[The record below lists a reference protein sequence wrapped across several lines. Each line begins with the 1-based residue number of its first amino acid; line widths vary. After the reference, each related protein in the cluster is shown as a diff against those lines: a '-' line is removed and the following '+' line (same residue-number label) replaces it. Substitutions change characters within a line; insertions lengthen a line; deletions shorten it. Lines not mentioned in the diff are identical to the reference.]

1 MNNMFE
7 EKLVELQKKIGIEF
21 KNTDI
26 LLQALTHRS
35 YLNENTSWPLE
46 HNERLEFLG
55 DAVLELVVTDHLY
68 KNYPQP
74 EGELTNWRAAIV
86 NAVILSK
93 ICGKFD
99 LNDYIL
105 LSRGEAKDTGRARQF
120 ILANAIEALIG
131 AIYLDQGYAMAEKF
145 VDKFVIVELPTII
158 EQKAYRDS
166 KSRLQEEA
174 QDKVGITPT
183 YEVLKEW
190 GPDHARNFEV
200 GVFLGSEL
208 VGQGSGLSKQ
218 EAQQMAAED
227 ALKKKGWQI

>member
-1 MNNMFE
+1 MFE

>member
-1 MNNMFE
+1 VNNMFE

-145 VDKFVIVELPTII
+145 VDKFIIVELPTII

>member
-1 MNNMFE
+1 MFE
-7 EKLVELQKKIGIEF
+7 EKLGELQKKIGIEF

-35 YLNENTSWPLE
+35 YLNENPSWPLE

-55 DAVLELVVTDHLY
+55 DAVLELVVTDYLY
-68 KNYPQP
+68 KNYPNP

-93 ICGKFD
+93 ISGKFD

-131 AIYLDQGYAMAEKF
+131 AIYLDQGYAKAEEF
-145 VDKFVIVELPTII
+145 IQRFVIVELPNII
-158 EQKAYRDS
+158 EQNLYRDP

-174 QDKVGITPT
+174 QERVGVTPI
-183 YEVLKEW
+183 YQVLKEW

-200 GVFLGSEL
+200 GVFLGLEMA
-208 VGQGSGLSKQ
+208 GQGEGLSKQ

-227 ALKKKGWQI
+227 ALKKKGW